1 MSICNKS
8 GLNANQIITN
18 GQKRLNRSSSQEQI
32 EKAIST
38 NRTNKLKYP
47 KRLAKSSL
55 KSLDDCRSVCK
66 IAKSNR
72 QPVIDE
78 KTTMGNLSY
87 KPESSGNTKTFTDDK
102 KRQNVFPETK
112 CRDLDKSRYSADDNI
127 SNLFLKKCEEL
138 CDFEAIESTEKI
150 PDDATRTSDQPESK
164 DEMLQ
169 FALQESNIS
178 HEQTKNDVKSSPY
191 PQAIGHLDDF
201 VKGCTNMVFSKH
213 IDDSLKTNLY
223 KSVDDNN
230 DTECQSLLKSNQL
243 SYILPLLATGLAKAV
258 ESGNH
263 KIVNII
269 HSYIAENSSKILTEF
284 RDKYKKTF
292 KDATV
297 WMGTE
302 CICNKVDGRK
312 YEDEMCEQ
320 PKPLFIVETD
330 DESRTIKV
338 EEKFHG
344 FLIKV
349 VTDNTIR
356 KNESRNI
363 EQNIMPET
371 QQRLDRVPKSV
382 AKRLFKN
389 HSNLTM
395 VCPSAYKSKGFGT
408 DKFAIDKINCI
419 NLFCRIKGIIPIGE
433 HHFPLKINGM
443 LTNVLEGTSYLTS
456 AVHIGDKIYNSKEE
470 TGTLGGFVK
479 YYGIDTFLTCAH
491 VIFGKSNIAN
501 LQTKDIH
508 FNCHTI
514 RNDDKKE
521 PVKCTLIRHI
531 LKYDTEETTMEE
543 NDIESAETEEETSVD
558 AALVFIQ
565 MPNTSNNPI
574 GDCSPIP
581 DNTASSTNKSV
592 ELRIKLQ
599 GYGDSTDDN
608 LSALGLRSI
617 YLNENFIDI
626 EVKHSMAIAL
636 SAITGKQERFISL
649 SKSNKLSVLVPS
661 HVRVNT
667 NIMYNQFS
675 IQNMDFQPG
684 DSGTCIYSPF
694 TGSDDIGCIGMLV
707 GKSTSGECIVTPMK
721 EILKALEVDSK
732 S

>member
-1 MSICNKS
+1 MSMYDKFQLH
-8 GLNANQIITN
+8 G
-18 GQKRLNRSSSQEQI
+18 K
-32 EKAIST
+32 
-38 NRTNKLKYP
+38 
-47 KRLAKSSL
+47 
-55 KSLDDCRSVCK
+55 
-66 IAKSNR
+66 
-72 QPVIDE
+72 
-78 KTTMGNLSY
+78 
-87 KPESSGNTKTFTDDK
+87 TKTFTDDK
-102 KRQNVFPETK
+102 KRQFVLPKTNEDMSCVMYMQNMQKF
-112 CRDLDKSRYSADDNI
+112 
-127 SNLFLKKCEEL
+127 EEL
-138 CDFEAIESTEKI
+138 CNFKATHSTEKI
-150 PDDATRTSDQPESK
+150 PDDATRTCNQPWSK
-164 DEMLQ
+164 DEMPHL
-169 FALQESNIS
+169 ALQEINIG
-178 HEQTKNDVKSSPY
+178 HDQTKHDVKSSPY
-191 PQAIGHLDDF
+191 RQDIDLFDDF
-201 VKGCTNMVFSKH
+201 VLGYTNMISSKH
-213 IDDSLKTNLY
+213 NDYILETKLY
-223 KSVDDNN
+223 TSIDDNN
-230 DTECQSLLKSNQL
+230 DTEFQSLLKSNQL
-243 SYILPLLATGLAKAV
+243 SFILPLLAPSLAKAV
-258 ESGNH
+258 DSGNH

-269 HSYIAENSSKILTEF
+269 RSHIVNKSSQILTEF
-284 RDKYKKTF
+284 RDKYKETL

-297 WMGTE
+297 WIGTE
-302 CICNKVDGRK
+302 CSCNKIDERQ

-320 PKPLFIVETD
+320 PKPLFIVETNA
-330 DESRTIKV
+330 ESRTIKV

-349 VTDNTIR
+349 VTDNTLR

-363 EQNIMPET
+363 EQNIKPET

-382 AKRLFKN
+382 AKRLFKK

-408 DKFAIDKINCI
+408 DKFTIDKINCI

-456 AVHIGDKIYNSKEE
+456 AVHIGDKIYNSNEE
-470 TGTLGGFVK
+470 IGTLGGFVK

-521 PVKCTLIRHI
+521 PVKCTLISHI
-531 LKYDTEETTMEE
+531 LKYDTEETPMEE
-543 NDIESAETEEETSVD
+543 NDMESAESEEETSID

-574 GDCSPIP
+574 GDCCPIP
-581 DNTASSTNKSV
+581 DSTASSANKSV

-617 YLNENFIDI
+617 YLNENFIDTD
-626 EVKHSMAIAL
+626 VKHSMAIAL
-636 SAITGKQERFISL
+636 SAVTGKQERLISL

-661 HVRVNT
+661 HVRVDT

-684 DSGTCIYSPF
+684 DSGTCIYTSF

-721 EILKALEVDSK
+721 EILKAFEVDSK